1 MLDVGCG
8 SGILS
13 IVALKLGAKEVVG
26 TDLDADCMISTRD
39 NMQVNHLDEKLGTFY
54 VGKNIDFKEN
64 EVKEAIEAAGL
75 KVIEIN
81 HQGEW
86 VNITAQKLTK

>member
-1 MLDVGCG
+1 MWAVG

-39 NMQVNHLDEKLGTFY
+39 NMQVNHLDEKLGTVY
-54 VGKNIDFKEN
+54 VVNRNSNEDHTKFKGNRKSE
-64 EVKEAIEAAGL
+64 GRDYP
-75 KVIEIN
+75 
-81 HQGEW
+81 
-86 VNITAQKLTK
+86 TDR

>member
-1 MLDVGCG
+1 MIQSFKIRSAQRNTISLLQISLLMSSFLWHLLFDRLKEGG
-8 SGILS
+8 YFITSGI
-13 IVALKLGAKEVVG
+13 
-26 TDLDADCMISTRD
+26 
-39 NMQVNHLDEKLGTFY
+39 
-54 VGKNIDFKEN
+54 IDFKEN